1 MWDDRFIFVLSALF
15 GISLWIVISKRRAAI
30 RTGRPPWFAYGL
42 LTSIVAAIAIILT
55 IRYFGHVTEPEGLQY
70 PGLGLVLAIIIG
82 GAVGSFSARFVW
94 SLFSA
99 RFGAKDPL
107 IGVLVLL
114 LLVIVY
120 SLPVYQREISALLSH
135 VGLSSLKTPIGELTF
150 TEHSRF
156 QGAVVSAAKPSGE
169 ERSSALPRPSYP
181 RPGLDSLRHAVS
193 GGPNDYLI
201 KDARYIAF
209 FDGRD
214 DVRPDEDPAQPVIV
228 ATRTFLRPAKTLAR
242 CLRAYVDIIPDS
254 QLLLVDVRPVLY
266 FFFRMHANA
275 VAALRNSTDPTDRP
289 KNAAA
294 DLNDFYK
301 LVDKVRGD
309 VLGAIGATRAASD
322 GADQSAFVEADDGRN
337 PDFAEKCRGDN
348 LKPGAE
354 AARELKAFTYL
365 QPYVTIAL
373 ANLLV
378 AHGSSD
384 EAIDVITQ
392 WLYQWRCARGEGT
405 DGKKTPA
412 AKCTFGPLPA
422 ASKLPEWFRV
432 RAEFEL
438 NVLLYGQAGEANIT
452 YRDFLRDHAEH
463 FANYAA
469 NRRSN
474 NRPGDAATAAQGSG
488 GISIH
493 GELQHCQDR
502 KPPMGTGVA
511 TGQEMRAI
519 ILRSLL
525 QNENTLLR
533 SELHFL
539 AGSTWTE
546 LENLHERGLVL
557 TQFSVGCVNPEGGA
571 EKVWE
576 PQLANY
582 KITSG
587 LLALAIADRLGTTAA
602 SVDERN
608 RADEIKNEGK
618 KQLRTGYRLLKAFRD
633 ADRKELALLP
643 WSERVFNVSQWE
655 ESCSLAERAIHQ
667 LNEASP

>member
-42 LTSIVAAIAIILT
+42 LTSIIAAIAIILT

-156 QGAVVSAAKPSGE
+156 QGAVVSAAKPSGD

-228 ATRTFLRPAKTLAR
+228 ATRTFPRPAKTLAR
-242 CLRAYVDIIPDS
+242 CLRAYVRYHTGFAIIAARR
-254 QLLLVDVRPVLY
+254 QTRPVLL
-266 FFFRMHANA
+266 FPNA
-275 VAALRNSTDPTDRP
+275 CECVAARQNSTDPTDRP

-309 VLGAIGATRAASD
+309 VLGAIGATRADSD
-322 GADQSAFVEADDGRN
+322 GADQSAFVEADDG
-337 PDFAEKCRGDN
+337 PDFAEKCRRDN

-412 AKCTFGPLPA
+412 AKCRFGPLPA

>member
-30 RTGRPPWFAYGL
+30 RTARPPWLAYGL
-42 LTSIVAAIAIILT
+42 LTSVVAAIGLILV
-55 IRYFGHVTEPEGLQY
+55 IRYFDHAADPGMKY
-70 PGLGLVLAIIIG
+70 PSLGLVLAIIIG
-82 GAVGSFSARFVW
+82 AAVGSFSARFVW
-94 SLFSA
+94 SLFGA

-107 IGVLVLL
+107 IGVLVLV

-120 SLPVYQREISALLSH
+120 SLPVYQREISALLGH
-135 VGLSSLKTPIGELTF
+135 IGLSSLKTPIGELTF

-156 QGAVVSAAKPSGE
+156 QGAVVSAAKPTGE

-193 GGPNDYLI
+193 EGPNDYLI

-209 FDGRD
+209 FDG
-214 DVRPDEDPAQPVIV
+214 PDPSPGEDGVDKV
-228 ATRTFLRPAKTLAR
+228 MLATRTFLRPAKTLAR

-254 QLLLVDVRPVLY
+254 QLLLVDVRRVLY

-275 VAALRNSTDPTDRP
+275 VVALRNNRDHPEDPS
-289 KNAAA
+289 K
-294 DLNDFYK
+294 DLAELYN
-301 LVDKVRGD
+301 LVDDVRGA
-309 VLGAIGATRAASD
+309 VLQAIGATGANSDRA
-322 GADQSAFVEADDGRN
+322 GGEQPVFVETDDGRN
-337 PDFAEKCRGDN
+337 PDFAEKCRSDN
-348 LKPGAE
+348 LKPSAD
-354 AARELKAFTYL
+354 AARDLQAFSYL

-392 WLYQWRCARGEGT
+392 LLYQWRCARGEDT
-405 DGKKTPA
+405 DRKERA
-412 AKCTFGPLPA
+412 AKCKFGPLA
-422 ASKLPEWFRV
+422 VASRLPEWFRI

-438 NVLLYGQAGEANIT
+438 NVLLYGQAGEENIT
-452 YRDFLRDHAEH
+452 YRDFLRDHAAH
-463 FANYAA
+463 FADYAA
-469 NRRSN
+469 HPHKDDRRES
-474 NRPGDAATAAQGSG
+474 PAAKVQGSG
-488 GISIH
+488 GISIRE
-493 GELQHCQDR
+493 ELTRCQDR
-502 KPPMGTGVA
+502 KPPTDGSAALGPDI
-511 TGQEMRAI
+511 RAI
-519 ILRSLL
+519 MLRSLL

-533 SELHFL
+533 SEIHFL
-539 AGSTWTE
+539 AGSAWAE

-557 TQFSVGCVNPEGGA
+557 TRFSVGCLNPEGDDA
-571 EKVWE
+571 KVWE
-576 PQLANY
+576 AQLANY

-587 LLALAIADRLGTTAA
+587 ILSLAIADRLGTTAA

-608 RADEIKNEGK
+608 RAEEIKTEAK
-618 KQLRTGYRLLKAFRD
+618 QQLRAGYRLLKVFRD

-655 ESCSLAERAIHQ
+655 EACSLAERAIHQ

>member
-42 LTSIVAAIAIILT
+42 LTSIIAAIAIILT

-254 QLLLVDVRPVLY
+254 QLLLLDVRPVLY

-275 VAALRNSTDPTDRP
+275 VAALRNNRDHPEDPS
-289 KNAAA
+289 K
-294 DLNDFYK
+294 DLAELYN
-301 LVDKVRGD
+301 LVDDVRGA
-309 VLGAIGATRAASD
+309 VL
-322 GADQSAFVEADDGRN
+322 Q
-337 PDFAEKCRGDN
+337 
-348 LKPGAE
+348 
-354 AARELKAFTYL
+354 
-365 QPYVTIAL
+365 
-373 ANLLV
+373 
-378 AHGSSD
+378 
-384 EAIDVITQ
+384 
-392 WLYQWRCARGEGT
+392 
-405 DGKKTPA
+405 
-412 AKCTFGPLPA
+412 
-422 ASKLPEWFRV
+422 
-432 RAEFEL
+432 
-438 NVLLYGQAGEANIT
+438 
-452 YRDFLRDHAEH
+452 
-463 FANYAA
+463 
-469 NRRSN
+469 
-474 NRPGDAATAAQGSG
+474 
-488 GISIH
+488 
-493 GELQHCQDR
+493 
-502 KPPMGTGVA
+502 
-511 TGQEMRAI
+511 
-519 ILRSLL
+519 
-525 QNENTLLR
+525 
-533 SELHFL
+533 
-539 AGSTWTE
+539 
-546 LENLHERGLVL
+546 
-557 TQFSVGCVNPEGGA
+557 
-571 EKVWE
+571 
-576 PQLANY
+576 
-582 KITSG
+582 
-587 LLALAIADRLGTTAA
+587 AIAIRWG
-602 SVDERN
+602 
-608 RADEIKNEGK
+608 
-618 KQLRTGYRLLKAFRD
+618 LK
-633 ADRKELALLP
+633 
-643 WSERVFNVSQWE
+643 
-655 ESCSLAERAIHQ
+655 
-667 LNEASP
+667 

>member
-1 MWDDRFIFVLSALF
+1 MPSSRSGALDRGGPLFGSGDMWDDRFIFVLSALF

-70 PGLGLVLAIIIG
+70 PGLGLVVALIIG
-82 GAVGSFSARFVW
+82 GAVGRFSARFLW
-94 SLFSA
+94 TLFSA

-156 QGAVVSAAKPSGE
+156 QGAVVSAAKPSGD

-228 ATRTFLRPAKTLAR
+228 ATRTFPRPRKTLAR
-242 CLRAYVDIIPDS
+242 SLRAYGRYHTGFAIIAARR
-254 QLLLVDVRPVLY
+254 QTRPVLL
-266 FFFRMHANA
+266 FPNA
-275 VAALRNSTDPTDRP
+275 CECVAARQNSTDPTDRP

-354 AARELKAFTYL
+354 AARELEAFTYL

-392 WLYQWRCARGEGT
+392 WLYQWRCARGEDT
-405 DGKKTPA
+405 DRKERA
-412 AKCTFGPLPA
+412 AKCKFGPLA
-422 ASKLPEWFRV
+422 VASRLPEWFRI

-438 NVLLYGQAGEANIT
+438 NVLLYGQAGEENIT
-452 YRDFLRDHAEH
+452 YRDFLRDHAAH
-463 FANYAA
+463 FADYAA
-469 NRRSN
+469 HPHKDDRRES
-474 NRPGDAATAAQGSG
+474 PAAKVQGSG
-488 GISIH
+488 GISIRE
-493 GELQHCQDR
+493 ELTRCQDR
-502 KPPMGTGVA
+502 KPPTDGSAALGPDI
-511 TGQEMRAI
+511 RAI
-519 ILRSLL
+519 MLRSLL

-533 SELHFL
+533 SEIHF
-539 AGSTWTE
+539 
-546 LENLHERGLVL
+546 
-557 TQFSVGCVNPEGGA
+557 
-571 EKVWE
+571 
-576 PQLANY
+576 
-582 KITSG
+582 
-587 LLALAIADRLGTTAA
+587 
-602 SVDERN
+602 
-608 RADEIKNEGK
+608 
-618 KQLRTGYRLLKAFRD
+618 
-633 ADRKELALLP
+633 
-643 WSERVFNVSQWE
+643 
-655 ESCSLAERAIHQ
+655 
-667 LNEASP
+667 